1 MNLSKIW
8 LHNMNTSR
16 FLFLISLPNT
26 EDFSKEEAF
35 VYDTMTKLRGLGVD
49 VYSKIDADVMSQMTK
64 YEYVIVVAHHDT
76 CIDSLVL
83 RDGNLAMSDFISY
96 VPEDFSGVI
105 DFSSCYSAGVMAM
118 IKQRTHNKCRVQ
130 TVVKQTTLAL
140 RLIMYPHIIQLL
152 LNDRCLQ
159 YNDAYSQVLN
169 FVTIGFSQRD
179 DNASCLLPKEKDSNT
194 QTAPKLGDK
203 ITETATKLGG
213 EESFSTIYA
222 PSQVKR
228 NQPFLVNI
236 FFHKDEESGAVELL
250 AQRLD
255 PKTSLVDTQIIPIDL
270 KLKDKLTARMSI
282 NGGNSTGINV
292 NNGIDTKSIIWFNR
306 ATKIQFPVT
315 VNDDFIGDSL
325 ICEIK
330 IEVNSDPIGECVF
343 VISVFENSSQVPCS
357 ISLVPYNKDTEQM
370 TARVRLRN
378 QFKQNL
384 NRLEDEIENA
394 GTEQERNILKSQYD
408 VCKKCINLV
417 DEANIREVN
426 DEIIKVF
433 ISSTS
438 DMAQYRDIVK
448 NEIVSCGMFPV
459 DYRTWYQSEQ
469 QPCDV
474 CCKSVMESDVILCLI
489 GSRYGYEEPSIGIS
503 MTQMEFWTAL
513 MSGKKILAYIIDPLE
528 ESTEE
533 EVYKIKQKEF
543 IKELQTKRIL
553 KFFSDDY
560 SLEKDTTREL
570 SYLKR

>member
-96 VPEDFSGVI
+96 IPEDFSGVI

-140 RLIMYPHIIQLL
+140 RLIMYPHIVQLL
-152 LNDRCLQ
+152 LNDCCLQ
-159 YNDAYSQVLN
+159 YNDAYSQVLD
-169 FVTIGFSQRD
+169 FVTIGFSQID
-179 DNASCLLPKEKDSNT
+179 DNESCLYPKDS
-194 QTAPKLGDK
+194 D
-203 ITETATKLGG
+203 TETATKLGG
-213 EESFSTIYA
+213 EESFSSIYA

-236 FFHKDEESGAVELL
+236 FFHKDEESGTVELL

-270 KLKDKLTARMSI
+270 KIKDKLTARISI
-282 NGGNSTGINV
+282 NGGNSVGINV

-315 VNDDFIGDSL
+315 VNDDFIGDSF

-330 IEVNSDPIGECVF
+330 IEVNSDPIGECMF
-343 VISVFENSSQVPCS
+343 MISV
-357 ISLVPYNKDTEQM
+357 
-370 TARVRLRN
+370 
-378 QFKQNL
+378 
-384 NRLEDEIENA
+384 
-394 GTEQERNILKSQYD
+394 
-408 VCKKCINLV
+408 
-417 DEANIREVN
+417 
-426 DEIIKVF
+426 
-433 ISSTS
+433 
-438 DMAQYRDIVK
+438 
-448 NEIVSCGMFPV
+448 
-459 DYRTWYQSEQ
+459 
-469 QPCDV
+469 
-474 CCKSVMESDVILCLI
+474 
-489 GSRYGYEEPSIGIS
+489 
-503 MTQMEFWTAL
+503 
-513 MSGKKILAYIIDPLE
+513 
-528 ESTEE
+528 
-533 EVYKIKQKEF
+533 
-543 IKELQTKRIL
+543 
-553 KFFSDDY
+553 
-560 SLEKDTTREL
+560 
-570 SYLKR
+570 

>member
-1 MNLSKIW
+1 MS
-8 LHNMNTSR
+8 TPR

-26 EDFSKEEAF
+26 EEFSKEEAF

-49 VYSKIDADVMSQMTK
+49 VYSRIDATVLSQMIN
-64 YEYVIVVAHHDT
+64 YDYVIVVAHHDT
-76 CIDSLVL
+76 VNDSLVL
-83 RDGNLAMSDFISY
+83 RDGNLTMSEFISY
-96 VPEDFSGVI
+96 IPEDFSGVI
-105 DFSSCYSAGVMAM
+105 DFSSCYSASVMAM

-140 RLIMYPHIIQLL
+140 RLIMYPHIVQLL
-152 LNDRCLQ
+152 LNDCCLQ
-159 YNDAYSQVLN
+159 YNDAYSQVLD
-169 FVTIGFSQRD
+169 FVTIGFSQID
-179 DNASCLLPKEKDSNT
+179 DNESCLLPKDSNT
-194 QTAPKLGDK
+194 QTATKLGD
-203 ITETATKLGG
+203 EDN
-213 EESFSTIYA
+213 FSTIYA
-222 PSQVKR
+222 PSQIKK

-236 FFHKDEESGAVELL
+236 FFHKDEESGAVKLF

-255 PKTSLVDTQIIPIDL
+255 PRTSLADTQIIPIDL
-270 KLKDKLTARMSI
+270 KLKDKLTARISI
-282 NGGNSTGINV
+282 NGGNSTGVNV

-306 ATKIQFPVT
+306 VAKIQFPVT
-315 VNDDFIGDSL
+315 VNDDFIGDSF

-330 IEVNSDPIGECVF
+330 IEVNSDPIGECMF
-343 VISVFENSSQVPCS
+343 MISVSENSSQIPCS

-378 QFKQNL
+378 QFRQNM
-384 NRLEDEIENA
+384 NRLEAEIENA
-394 GTEQERNILKSQYD
+394 GAEQERNILKSQYD

-417 DEANIREVN
+417 DEANIRYVS
-426 DEIIKVF
+426 DQIIKVF

-459 DYRTWYQSEQ
+459 DYRSWYQSER

-528 ESTEE
+528 ESTED
-533 EVYKIKQKEF
+533 EVYKNKQKEF

-570 SYLKR
+570 SYLKSRL

>member
-1 MNLSKIW
+1 
-8 LHNMNTSR
+8 MNTPR

-26 EDFSKEEAF
+26 EEFLKEETF

-49 VYSKIDADVMSQMTK
+49 VYSRIDADVLSQMTN
-64 YEYVIVVAHHDT
+64 YDYVIVVAHHDIA
-76 CIDSLVL
+76 IDSLAL
-83 RDGNLAMSDFISY
+83 RDGNLTMSEFISY
-96 VPEDFSGVI
+96 IPEDFSGVI
-105 DFSSCYSAGVMAM
+105 DFSSCYSASVMAM
-118 IKQRTHNKCRVQ
+118 IKQRTHNKCQVQ
-130 TVVKQTTLAL
+130 AVVKQTTLAL
-140 RLIMYPHIIQLL
+140 RLIMYPHIVQLL
-152 LNDRCLQ
+152 LNDSSLQ
-159 YNDAYSQVLN
+159 YNDAYSQVLDI
-169 FVTIGFSQRD
+169 VTIGISQVVGNNPCSSQANNITD
-179 DNASCLLPKEKDSNT
+179 
-194 QTAPKLGDK
+194 TAAKLGDD
-203 ITETATKLGG
+203 ER
-213 EESFSTIYA
+213 FSTIYA

-236 FFHKDEESGAVELL
+236 FFHSNEESGTVELL

-270 KLKDKLTARMSI
+270 KLKDKLTARISV
-282 NGGNSTGINV
+282 NGGNGVGITV
-292 NNGIDTKSIIWFNR
+292 NNGVDTKSIIWFNR
-306 ATKIQFPVT
+306 STKIQFPLT
-315 VNDDFIGDSL
+315 VNDDFVGDSFV
-325 ICEIK
+325 CEIK
-330 IEVNSDPIGECVF
+330 IEVNSEPIGECMF
-343 VISVFENSSQVPCS
+343 MISVSETNSSVPCP
-357 ISLVPYNKDTEQM
+357 ITLIPHNKEVEQT
-370 TARVRLRN
+370 TAKIRLRN
-378 QFKQNL
+378 QFNQNL
-384 NRLEDEIENA
+384 SRLEDEIKNV
-394 GTEQERNILKSQYD
+394 GTEQERSLLKAQYD
-408 VCKKCINLV
+408 VCKKCISLV
-417 DEANIREVN
+417 EEANIREIN
-426 DEIIKVF
+426 DQIIKVF

-469 QPCDV
+469 HPCDV

-528 ESTEE
+528 ESTED
-533 EVYKIKQKEF
+533 EVYKNKQKEF